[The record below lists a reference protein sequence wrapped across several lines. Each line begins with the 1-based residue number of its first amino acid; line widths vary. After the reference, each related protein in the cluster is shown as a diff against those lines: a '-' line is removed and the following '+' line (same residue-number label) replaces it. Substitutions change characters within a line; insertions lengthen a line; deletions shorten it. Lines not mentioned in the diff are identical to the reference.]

1 MPENRK
7 STANPSAKFI
17 FAAQTAEVGLEH
29 DPEKCA
35 AVFGK
40 DHAQTMS

>member
-17 FAAQTAEVGLEH
+17 FAAQTAEVGLVARFNQFERI
-29 DPEKCA
+29 
-35 AVFGK
+35 
-40 DHAQTMS
+40 S